1 MKKMEETS
9 FASRIK
15 KIEDKR
21 FSEKLFKRK
30 KLERRMKNVLRR
42 KNLEREVAAAV
53 VVGTSA

>member
-1 MKKMEETS
+1 MHSELKKL
-9 FASRIK
+9 RI
-15 KIEDKR
+15 KR